1 MVLVFWYFKT
11 VNWRNKSC
19 ISEELKKVW
28 FPFFTGVKHSEKHH
42 TTHLTQNTWRPISCM
57 HSDILSSLP
66 AYFNKTST
74 GQDKIRTDAKRL
86 PKRPTAS
93 LDMPGNAQ
101 CMGAGGQKMFFFCS
115 RKLVQWVGR
124 SGGAG
129 CKSILRTPNFTWFGT
144 RIGKKGHFW
153 SKRTFFGIGGHEG
166 RVSVFR
172 SHFQISK
179 STGPIL

>member
-1 MVLVFWYFKT
+1 MIIGECRSYFISCLSTKTQLILETFFQMVLVFWYFKT

-42 TTHLTQNTWRPISCM
+42 KTHLTQNTWRPISCM

-74 GQDKIRTDAKRL
+74 GQDKKRTDAKRL

-101 CMGAGGQKMFFFCS
+101 CMGAGGQKMFFLFSKTCA
-115 RKLVQWVGR
+115 VGWTIWW
-124 SGGAG
+124 
-129 CKSILRTPNFTWFGT
+129 CWL
-144 RIGKKGHFW
+144 
-153 SKRTFFGIGGHEG
+153 
-166 RVSVFR
+166 
-172 SHFQISK
+172 
-179 STGPIL
+179 